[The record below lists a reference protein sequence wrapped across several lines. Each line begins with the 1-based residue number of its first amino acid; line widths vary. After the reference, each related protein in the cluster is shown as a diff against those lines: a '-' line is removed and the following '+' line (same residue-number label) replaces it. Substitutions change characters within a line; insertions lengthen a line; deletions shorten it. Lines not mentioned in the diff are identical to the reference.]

1 MTVLVR
7 FICAF
12 LLISST
18 TAFFINSEVGKEME
32 EIVPKEVKTF
42 YESLNEDD
50 RSVLQQV
57 LGKTSQYT
65 NLSEVLTDLRNGS
78 STLYDKAVGLVTDVR
93 GTVAALSPS
102 ARKFVDETVEQV
114 QRVFGETFSF
124 SKIKAEAN
132 VVVARYGALDDK
144 TKKELMDSFP
154 LANSI
159 LNNTVFQTLA
169 AGLLGIGASS

>member
-1 MTVLVR
+1 MIVLVR
-7 FICAF
+7 FICVF

-42 YESLNEDD
+42 YESLDEDD

-78 STLYDKAVGLVTDVR
+78 STLYDKAVGLVTDIR
-93 GTVAALSPS
+93 GTVAALSPP
-102 ARKFVDETVEQV
+102 ARKFVDETVEQI
-114 QRVFGETFSF
+114 QRPTWLLLVMERWT
-124 SKIKAEAN
+124 K
-132 VVVARYGALDDK
+132 K